1 MARWMAWLGAIGT
14 IAGLA
19 CGGDTAGPE
28 AGITVSLS
36 VQPPFAE
43 PGDTVRVT
51 VTAVPTAGVA
61 VAVMRVAASGLIS
74 KSDSVR
80 VSGSGS
86 QSLSQAYVLPFQP
99 GQGSVS
105 FVATAEGGGVTGT
118 ARTTLQVSDAVPPK
132 VSSVNATPSV
142 QPDEW
147 ITVDYTATDNVGLA
161 WTVVHLTGAFTATDS
176 VAHAFA
182 KSVTRS
188 VQFRVPA
195 STPLGSKVNVRV
207 IAADP
212 TPQFDSAS
220 PPPVLVTDLAP
231 PLVGGSATGPET
243 TPTLVAGDTLHVAVN
258 ATDNF
263 RVAWLGYRLGPPAS
277 MRDSV
282 AASTASA
289 SHPFSAIAQSNW
301 LGSSAVTLFA
311 RDSLGN
317 LAETSLPAATVVKGI
332 RRPTHVFPL
341 DASVYDMAY
350 GVSRNALY
358 LSQPDPDRVLVFS
371 VGTLA
376 FAPPIQ
382 LFSRPQGLDLT
393 VGGDSL
399 VVALRTSPYL
409 AIVNLV
415 SGHTDTVRLN
425 MTSLLNPGPANV
437 RVMGNSKA
445 MVTISFSGSGF
456 GGQVIEYDLVSGT
469 QRARSD
475 AGVGGPVTEVVPLA
489 RAGDRSDL
497 LLIIDNNCC
506 PEDGNVYVTATD
518 TVAVK
523 HATVSRYNPK
533 ISANQTGSLF
543 LIGESLFDSNL
554 NLLRTF
560 TSSYSL
566 GGSNT
571 IAPDGLSVYLG
582 KDYGY
587 LKLRASDG
595 VLVED
600 VRVGLSFERLFALPG
615 GLWLA
620 GIAGDPTTGAPR
632 LVLIDLR

>member
-1 MARWMAWLGAIGT
+1 MVRWMLWLGAVGA
-14 IAGLA
+14 IAGSA
-19 CGGDTAGPE
+19 CGRDTAGP
-28 AGITVSLS
+28 APGITVSLS
-36 VQPPFAE
+36 VQPAFAE

-51 VTAVPTAGVA
+51 ATAIPAGDVVVDVIRVT
-61 VAVMRVAASGLIS
+61 ASGLIS
-74 KSDSVR
+74 RSDSVR
-80 VSGSGS
+80 SSGSGS
-86 QSLSQAYVLPFQP
+86 QSFSQAYVLPFQP
-99 GQGSVS
+99 GNGAVS
-105 FVATAEGGGVTGT
+105 FVATARGGGVAGT
-118 ARTTLQVSDAVPPK
+118 AQTRLQVSDTAPPK
-132 VSSVNATPSV
+132 VSSVSATPSV

-147 ITVDYTATDNVGLA
+147 ITVSYTAVDNVGLA

-176 VAHAFA
+176 AAHAFA

-195 STPLGSKVNVRV
+195 STPLGSRVNVRV

-212 TPQFDSAS
+212 AAQLDSAS

-231 PLVGGSATGPET
+231 PLVGGSATGPEA
-243 TPTLVAGDTLHVAVN
+243 TPTLVAGDTLHLAVN
-258 ATDNF
+258 AMDNF

-282 AASTASA
+282 AAGTPSA
-289 SHPFSAIAQSNW
+289 SHTFSVIAQSNW
-301 LGSSAVTLFA
+301 MGSSAVTLFA

-317 LAETSLPAATVVKGI
+317 LAETSLGSTTVVTGI
-332 RRPTHVFPL
+332 RRPTHVFAL
-341 DASVYDMAY
+341 DAWVYDIAY

-358 LSQPDPDRVLVFS
+358 LSQPDPDRVSVFLI
-371 VGTLA
+371 GPLA

-382 LFSRPQGLDLT
+382 LFSRPQGLDVT

-415 SGHTDTVRLN
+415 SGQTDTVRLN

-437 RVMGNSKA
+437 RVMGNNKA

-497 LLIIDNNCC
+497 LLIIDDNCC
-506 PEDGNVYVTATD
+506 PEDGNVYFTATD

-523 HATVSRYNPK
+523 RATVSRYGPK

-560 TSSYSL
+560 SSTYYL

-582 KDYGY
+582 KDFGY
-587 LKLRASDG
+587 VKMRASDG

-600 VRVGLSFERLFALPG
+600 VRVGLSFERLVALPG
-615 GLWLA
+615 GQWLA
-620 GIAGDPTTGAPR
+620 GIAGDPVTGAPR

>member
-1 MARWMAWLGAIGT
+1 M
-14 IAGLA
+14 
-19 CGGDTAGPE
+19 
-28 AGITVSLS
+28 
-36 VQPPFAE
+36 
-43 PGDTVRVT
+43 VT
-51 VTAVPTAGVA
+51 
-61 VAVMRVAASGLIS
+61 
-74 KSDSVR
+74 
-80 VSGSGS
+80 
-86 QSLSQAYVLPFQP
+86 
-99 GQGSVS
+99 
-105 FVATAEGGGVTGT
+105 
-118 ARTTLQVSDAVPPK
+118 
-132 VSSVNATPSV
+132 
-142 QPDEW
+142 
-147 ITVDYTATDNVGLA
+147 
-161 WTVVHLTGAFTATDS
+161 
-176 VAHAFA
+176 
-182 KSVTRS
+182 
-188 VQFRVPA
+188 
-195 STPLGSKVNVRV
+195 
-207 IAADP
+207 
-212 TPQFDSAS
+212 
-220 PPPVLVTDLAP
+220 
-231 PLVGGSATGPET
+231 
-243 TPTLVAGDTLHVAVN
+243 
-258 ATDNF
+258 
-263 RVAWLGYRLGPPAS
+263 
-277 MRDSV
+277 
-282 AASTASA
+282 
-289 SHPFSAIAQSNW
+289 
-301 LGSSAVTLFA
+301 
-311 RDSLGN
+311 
-317 LAETSLPAATVVKGI
+317 GI
-332 RRPTHVFPL
+332 RRPTHVFAL
-341 DASVYDMAY
+341 DAGVYDIAY

-358 LSQPDPDRVLVFS
+358 LSQPDPDRVSVFLI
-371 VGTLA
+371 GPLA

-382 LFSRPQGLDLT
+382 LFSRPQGLDVT

-415 SGHTDTVRLN
+415 SGQTDTVRLN

-560 TSSYSL
+560 TSSYYL

-582 KDYGY
+582 KDFGY

>member
-1 MARWMAWLGAIGT
+1 
-14 IAGLA
+14 
-19 CGGDTAGPE
+19 
-28 AGITVSLS
+28 
-36 VQPPFAE
+36 
-43 PGDTVRVT
+43 
-51 VTAVPTAGVA
+51 
-61 VAVMRVAASGLIS
+61 
-74 KSDSVR
+74 
-80 VSGSGS
+80 
-86 QSLSQAYVLPFQP
+86 
-99 GQGSVS
+99 
-105 FVATAEGGGVTGT
+105 
-118 ARTTLQVSDAVPPK
+118 
-132 VSSVNATPSV
+132 
-142 QPDEW
+142 
-147 ITVDYTATDNVGLA
+147 
-161 WTVVHLTGAFTATDS
+161 
-176 VAHAFA
+176 
-182 KSVTRS
+182 
-188 VQFRVPA
+188 
-195 STPLGSKVNVRV
+195 
-207 IAADP
+207 
-212 TPQFDSAS
+212 
-220 PPPVLVTDLAP
+220 
-231 PLVGGSATGPET
+231 
-243 TPTLVAGDTLHVAVN
+243 
-258 ATDNF
+258 
-263 RVAWLGYRLGPPAS
+263 
-277 MRDSV
+277 
-282 AASTASA
+282 
-289 SHPFSAIAQSNW
+289 
-301 LGSSAVTLFA
+301 
-311 RDSLGN
+311 
-317 LAETSLPAATVVKGI
+317 
-332 RRPTHVFPL
+332 
-341 DASVYDMAY
+341 
-350 GVSRNALY
+350 
-358 LSQPDPDRVLVFS
+358 
-371 VGTLA
+371 
-376 FAPPIQ
+376 
-382 LFSRPQGLDLT
+382 
-393 VGGDSL
+393 
-399 VVALRTSPYL
+399 RTSPYL

-506 PEDGNVYVTATD
+506 PEDGNVYITATD

-523 HATVSRYNPK
+523 HATVSRYTPK

-543 LIGESLFDSNL
+543 LIGESLFDGNL

-560 TSSYSL
+560 TSSYYL

-582 KDYGY
+582 KDFGY

>member
-1 MARWMAWLGAIGT
+1 
-14 IAGLA
+14 
-19 CGGDTAGPE
+19 
-28 AGITVSLS
+28 
-36 VQPPFAE
+36 
-43 PGDTVRVT
+43 
-51 VTAVPTAGVA
+51 
-61 VAVMRVAASGLIS
+61 
-74 KSDSVR
+74 
-80 VSGSGS
+80 
-86 QSLSQAYVLPFQP
+86 
-99 GQGSVS
+99 
-105 FVATAEGGGVTGT
+105 
-118 ARTTLQVSDAVPPK
+118 
-132 VSSVNATPSV
+132 
-142 QPDEW
+142 
-147 ITVDYTATDNVGLA
+147 
-161 WTVVHLTGAFTATDS
+161 
-176 VAHAFA
+176 
-182 KSVTRS
+182 
-188 VQFRVPA
+188 
-195 STPLGSKVNVRV
+195 
-207 IAADP
+207 
-212 TPQFDSAS
+212 
-220 PPPVLVTDLAP
+220 
-231 PLVGGSATGPET
+231 
-243 TPTLVAGDTLHVAVN
+243 
-258 ATDNF
+258 
-263 RVAWLGYRLGPPAS
+263 
-277 MRDSV
+277 
-282 AASTASA
+282 
-289 SHPFSAIAQSNW
+289 
-301 LGSSAVTLFA
+301 VTLFA

-317 LAETSLPAATVVKGI
+317 LAETSLAAATVVKGI

-341 DASVYDMAY
+341 DAWVYDMAY

-376 FAPPIQ
+376 FAPSIQ

-533 ISANQTGSLF
+533 VSANQTGSLF

-560 TSSYSL
+560 TSSYYL

-582 KDYGY
+582 KDFGY